1 MFNKKNSLSAVVLSV
16 LAMFAGQA
24 SAVSCPSDTRP
35 AEVRGEIKNNAISP
49 GTTLGIAHVRI
60 EDRKTLRCGVM
71 GNGGMGTDHN
81 TISFVHSLVC
91 DDDVLVTDPQ
101 TGKTEN
107 IHSQLVM
114 NTSGRSSFQF
124 CVPDAPEKGVYGT
137 FTEISVP
144 VFGRGMFQGLT
155 KGSVVIEGTINC
167 QAAINMKLRGEICLR
182 TREDR
187 D

>member
-1 MFNKKNSLSAVVLSV
+1 MFNKKHFLSFAVLSV
-16 LAMFAGQA
+16 LTMFTAQA
-24 SAVSCPSDTRP
+24 YAVSCPSDTKR
-35 AEVRGEIKNNAISP
+35 AEVRGEINNNAISP
-49 GTTLGIAHVRI
+49 GTTLGIANVRI

-107 IHSQLVM
+107 IHSQLVL

-137 FTEISVP
+137 FTEISAP
-144 VFGRGMFQGLT
+144 GFGRGMFQGVT
-155 KGSVVIEGTINC
+155 KGSILIEGTINC
-167 QAAINMKLRGEICLR
+167 QAAINMKFRGAICLR
-182 TREDR
+182 IREDR